1 MSNGFFNDDFDSI
14 FRKIFQDMQES
25 VNNGNKKYYING
37 KEVSPE
43 QLAQL
48 RQQQQQ
54 GGNSAE
60 QSARAFQQSS
70 TQRQNDESNYLEQ
83 IGRNLTQ
90 EARDDLLDP
99 VIGRDKEIQ
108 ETAEVL
114 SRRTKNN
121 PILVGEAGVGKTAI
135 VEGLAQAIVKGNVP
149 ASIKDSEVISVDI
162 SSLEAGTQYRGAF
175 EENIQKLVEAVKEAK
190 NVVLFFDE
198 IHQIIGSGSTGGDSG
213 SKGLSD
219 IIKPALSRGEFSIIG
234 ATTQDEYRNNILKDA
249 ALARRFNEVLV
260 NEPSPDDTF
269 NILKGLRE
277 KFEEHHHVELPDDVL
292 KACVDLSIQYIPQR
306 LLPDKAIDV
315 LDITAAHL
323 SAQSPAVDKVEIENR
338 IAQLQD
344 DKSKAVSNE
353 EYKEADKFQKEIKEL
368 EDKLENNNGK
378 YNTKATVK
386 DVSDSIERL
395 TGIPVSQMDAS
406 DIERLKK
413 INKRLKDKIIGQDKA
428 VDLVS
433 RAIRR
438 NRAGFDEGNR
448 PIGSFLFVGPTGVGK
463 SELAKQLA
471 IDLFG
476 NKEALIR
483 LDMSEYSDQTAVS
496 KMIGTTAGYV
506 GYDDNSNTLTE
517 KVRRNPYS
525 VILFDEIEKANPQ
538 ILTLLLQVMDD
549 GHLTDGQGNVINFKN
564 TIIICT
570 SNAGFGDGNEEFND
584 IMDEMKKFF
593 RPEFLNRFN
602 GIVKFEHLDKD
613 ALQDIVNLLLEDV
626 QKTLDKKGI
635 TINVTQD
642 VKDWLIDKGYD
653 KEMGARPL
661 RRVVE
666 QEVRDKI
673 TDYYLDH
680 TEVKHVD
687 IVLENDEVIV
697 KGK

>member
-1 MSNGFFNDDFDSI
+1 MNNGYFNDDFDSI
-14 FRKIFQDMQES
+14 FRRIFQDMQES
-25 VNNGNKKYYING
+25 VNSGAKRYYING

-48 RQQQQQ
+48 RQQQ

-60 QSARAFQQSS
+60 QNARALQQSNS
-70 TQRQNDESNYLEQ
+70 QRQNSEGNYLDQ

-114 SRRTKNN
+114 SRRNKNN

-149 ASIKDSEVISVDI
+149 SSIKDKEIISIDI

-190 NVVLFFDE
+190 NIVLFFDE
-198 IHQIIGSGSTGGDSG
+198 IHQIIGSGSTGSDSG

-219 IIKPALSRGEFSIIG
+219 IIKPALSRGEISIIG

-249 ALARRFNEVLV
+249 ALARRFNEVIV
-260 NEPSPDDTF
+260 NEPSADDTF
-269 NILKGLRE
+269 NILKGIRE

-323 SAQSPAVDKVEIENR
+323 SAQNPAIDKVEIEKR

-353 EYKEADKFQKEIKEL
+353 EYKEADKIQKEIKEL
-368 EDKLENNNGK
+368 EDKLKNSNVAH
-378 YNTKATVK
+378 NTKATVK
-386 DVSDSIERL
+386 DVSDTIERL

-406 DIERLKK
+406 DIERLKN
-413 INKRLKDKIIGQDKA
+413 IDKRLKDKIIGQDKA

-463 SELAKQLA
+463 TELAKQLA

-476 NKEALIR
+476 NKDALIR
-483 LDMSEYSDQTAVS
+483 LDMSEYRDSSSVQ
-496 KMIGTTAGYV
+496 KIIGAAPGYV
-506 GYDDNSNTLTE
+506 GYDKPSLLLGQLQTYPKSIILLDEIDKASQDVINLFLQVFDEGYLEDSHKRKVYFNNTIIIMTSNKGTAKNTLGFKKNNHSS
-517 KVRRNPYS
+517 KVKNFFSDELLSR
-525 VILFDEIEKANPQ
+525 IDEI
-538 ILTLLLQVMDD
+538 
-549 GHLTDGQGNVINFKN
+549 INFKN
-564 TIIICT
+564 LTKMDLKKIIRKNCPHEVK
-570 SNAGFGDGNEEFND
+570 EED
-584 IMDEMKKFF
+584 IELILKEYDMKLQG
-593 RPEFLNRFN
+593 R
-602 GIVKFEHLDKD
+602 GIVKAANKYFQNK
-613 ALQDIVNLLLEDV
+613 AKAQS
-626 QKTLDKKGI
+626 
-635 TINVTQD
+635 
-642 VKDWLIDKGYD
+642 
-653 KEMGARPL
+653 
-661 RRVVE
+661 
-666 QEVRDKI
+666 
-673 TDYYLDH
+673 
-680 TEVKHVD
+680 
-687 IVLENDEVIV
+687 
-697 KGK
+697 

>member
-1 MSNGFFNDDFDSI
+1 MNNGYFNNDFDSI
-14 FRKIFQDMQES
+14 FRRIFQDMQES
-25 VNNGNKKYYING
+25 VNSGTKRYYING

-48 RQQQQQ
+48 RQQQ

-60 QSARAFQQSS
+60 QNAHAFQQSNS
-70 TQRQNDESNYLEQ
+70 QRQNDEGNYLDQ

-90 EARDDLLDP
+90 EARDGLLDP

-149 ASIKDSEVISVDI
+149 SSIKDKEIISIDI

-175 EENIQKLVEAVKEAK
+175 EENIQKLVAAVKEAK
-190 NVVLFFDE
+190 NIVLFFDE
-198 IHQIIGSGSTGGDSG
+198 IHQIIGSGSTGSDSG

-219 IIKPALSRGEFSIIG
+219 IIKPALSRGDISVIG

-260 NEPSPDDTF
+260 NEPSADDTF
-269 NILKGLRE
+269 NILKGIRE

-323 SAQSPAVDKVEIENR
+323 SAQSPAIDKVEIEKR

-353 EYKEADKFQKEIKEL
+353 EYKEADKIQKEIKEL
-368 EDKLENNNGK
+368 EDKLKISNVAH
-378 YNTKATVK
+378 NTKATVK
-386 DVSDSIERL
+386 DVLDSIERL

-406 DIERLKK
+406 DIERLKN
-413 INKRLKDKIIGQDKA
+413 INKRLKDKIIGQDRA

-463 SELAKQLA
+463 TELAKQLA

-476 NKEALIR
+476 NKDALIR
-483 LDMSEYSDQTAVS
+483 LDMSEYSDRTAVS

-525 VILFDEIEKANPQ
+525 VILFDEIEKAHPQ

-549 GHLTDGQGNVINFKN
+549 GNLTDGQGRV
-564 TIIICT
+564 CQ
-570 SNAGFGDGNEEFND
+570 EFCV
-584 IMDEMKKFF
+584 
-593 RPEFLNRFN
+593 NRFN
-602 GIVKFEHLDKD
+602 KQHRI
-613 ALQDIVNLLLEDV
+613 A
-626 QKTLDKKGI
+626 
-635 TINVTQD
+635 
-642 VKDWLIDKGYD
+642 
-653 KEMGARPL
+653 A
-661 RRVVE
+661 
-666 QEVRDKI
+666 
-673 TDYYLDH
+673 
-680 TEVKHVD
+680 
-687 IVLENDEVIV
+687 
-697 KGK
+697 